1 MIMASPF
8 RALHPSMTSRARGHV
23 GRIAVGVALAA
34 LLLTPMAVVAGGV
47 DLAQSQPLPPAVAG
61 YELETLEGETLFLG
75 DLRGEVVVVN
85 FWASWCAPC
94 RKELPWL
101 ATLHHEIADRGG
113 RVVAVAVDDEGSKV
127 RKFAERYDLDLP
139 ICHDG
144 PSGLASVIDLPSLPF
159 TLVLDR
165 AGQVALLS
173 TNSTRE
179 DFESL
184 RSRVN
189 ALVAE
194 APPASASFDRS
205 AERGSDAGGTQ

>member
-8 RALHPSMTSRARGHV
+8 RTGNPSVTSSAHGHV
-23 GRIAVGVALAA
+23 GRSAVGVAMAA
-34 LLLTPMAVVAGGV
+34 LFLTPTLAVGGGV
-47 DLAQSQPLPPAVAG
+47 DLAQSLPLPGVVAD
-61 YELETLEGETLFLG
+61 YELETLEGETLNLG

-101 ATLHHEIADRGG
+101 ATLHQQIADRGG

-144 PSGLASVIDLPSLPF
+144 PSGLANVIDLPSLPF

-165 AGQVALLS
+165 SGQVALLS
-173 TNSTRE
+173 TDSTRKH
-179 DFESL
+179 FESL
-184 RSRVN
+184 RSRVE

-194 APPASASFDRS
+194 APPASASLDRT
-205 AERGSDAGGTQ
+205 AERAADEGGTP